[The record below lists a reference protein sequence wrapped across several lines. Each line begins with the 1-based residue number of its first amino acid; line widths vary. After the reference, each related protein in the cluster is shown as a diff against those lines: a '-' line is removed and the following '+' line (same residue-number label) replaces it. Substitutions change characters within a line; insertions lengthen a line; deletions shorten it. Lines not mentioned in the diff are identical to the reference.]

1 MFFILRKIFADRA
14 LFFKLLVAS
23 LFVNLLALAT
33 PIYVIQVLQRYIA
46 YGVISTLI
54 TLFFGIIFIVIFEFL
69 FKNIRHRMA
78 RQYELGNVT
87 YANQILNKLVSI
99 KTQIYEVSK
108 KFRNDII
115 NHHLSNIQNTFSAT
129 NIISILDVPFTLI
142 FLLALFLIHYQLGL
156 ITLFFL
162 GLPFLVNRVL
172 NERVHK
178 LSQQSVLDNNNSFRL
193 FENVLTRNSTIKYF
207 NILKFISNS
216 WNLIANRIANT
227 RENLETEKNLVS
239 SFSGLIASLLT
250 VFIIGWGATLAVD
263 GQISVGAL
271 IGANILA
278 ARALM
283 PINRLVILQDQIS
296 RMEDSYSELNRF
308 SSYASEKS
316 EGREIQDLEGKVVLQ
331 DAFFQYPEQK
341 NPIFESLNL
350 TVSPGELAV
359 IVGNNGSGKST
370 LIKSLAGI
378 LEFTRGRFLLDDIE
392 VSQIAEKWYRRNLIY
407 SPQEPKFVDGSIKDN
422 LIGETKIEQDQFV
435 KILTETNLISF
446 INVDKNG
453 VNKILDSSDDQ
464 LPLGIRKRMALARGM
479 VNNGKTV
486 YLDEPTEGLDSDG
499 KKSVHNIIK
508 NFKKEKKSLV
518 IATND
523 QEIIDISDILV
534 DLNSKPKP
542 LVVKQKK

>member
-1 MFFILRKIFADRA
+1 MKFVLKRVFLDRV
-14 LFFKLLVAS
+14 LFFKILIAS
-23 LFVNLLALAT
+23 FLVNLLALAT

-54 TLFFGIIFIVIFEFL
+54 TLFFGIIFIVIFEFF

-78 RQYELGNVT
+78 RQYELGNIVYT
-87 YANQILNKLVSI
+87 NQILNKLVSI

-108 KFRNDII
+108 NFRNDII
-115 NHHLSNIQNTFSAT
+115 NHHITNIQNTFSAT
-129 NIISILDVPFTLI
+129 NIVSIIDVPFTLI

-162 GLPFLVNRVL
+162 GLPFIVNRLL

-178 LSQQSVLDNNNSFRL
+178 LSQQSVIDNNNSFRL

-207 NILKFISNS
+207 NILKFITNS
-216 WNLIANRIANT
+216 WNLIANRTANT
-227 RENLETEKNLVS
+227 RESLETEKNLVS

-250 VFIIGWGATLAVD
+250 IFIIGWGATLAVD

-283 PINRLVILQDQIS
+283 PINRLVMLQDQLA
-296 RMEDSYSELNRF
+296 RMEDSYSELNKF
-308 SSYASEKS
+308 SSFASEKS
-316 EGREIQDLEGKVVLQ
+316 EGREIQDLKGKIVLD

-350 TVSPGELAV
+350 VVNPGEIAV

-370 LIKSLAGI
+370 LIKALSGI
-378 LEFTRGRFLLDDIE
+378 LDFTRGRFFIDEIE
-392 VSQIAEKWYRRNLIY
+392 AGQLAEKWYRRNLIY
-407 SPQEPKFVDGSIKDN
+407 SPQEPKFVDGTIRDN
-422 LIGETKIEQDQFV
+422 LIGDIKIKQDQFV
-435 KILTETNLISF
+435 KILTDTNLINF
-446 INVDKNG
+446 INSDKNG

-464 LPLGIRKRMALARGM
+464 LPLGIRKRMALARAM
-479 VNNGKTV
+479 INNGKLV
-486 YLDEPTEGLDSDG
+486 YLDEPTEGLDIQG
-499 KKSVHNIIK
+499 KKSIYNIIK
-508 NFKKEKKSLV
+508 DFKKDKKSLV

-523 QEIIDISDILV
+523 QEIIDMSDILV

-542 LVVKQKK
+542 LIVKQKK

>member
-1 MFFILRKIFADRA
+1 MKFVLNRIFLDRI
-14 LFFKLLVAS
+14 LFFKILVAS
-23 LFVNLLALAT
+23 FLVNLLALAT

-54 TLFFGIIFIVIFEFL
+54 TLFFGIIFIVIFEFF

-78 RQYELGNVT
+78 RQYELGNIVYT
-87 YANQILNKLVSI
+87 NQILNKLVSI

-115 NHHLSNIQNTFSAT
+115 NHHITNIQSTFSAT
-129 NIISILDVPFTLI
+129 NIVSIVDVPFTLI

-162 GLPFLVNRVL
+162 GLPFIVNRLL

-178 LSQQSVLDNNNSFRL
+178 LSQQSVVDNNNSFRL

-207 NILKFISNS
+207 NILKFINNS
-216 WNLIANRIANT
+216 WNLIANRTANT
-227 RENLETEKNLVS
+227 KENLETEKNLVS

-283 PINRLVILQDQIS
+283 PINRLVLLQDQLS
-296 RMEDSYSELNRF
+296 RMEDSYNELNKF

-316 EGREIQDLEGKVVLQ
+316 EGREIQDLRGKIVLE
-331 DAFFQYPEQK
+331 DTFFQYPEQK

-350 TVSPGELAV
+350 KINPGEIAV

-370 LIKSLAGI
+370 LIKALSGI
-378 LEFTRGRFLLDDIE
+378 LDFTRGRFFIDEIE
-392 VSQIAEKWYRRNLIY
+392 VGQLAEKWYRRNLIY
-407 SPQEPKFVDGSIKDN
+407 SPQEPKFVDGTIRDN
-422 LIGETKIEQDQFV
+422 LIGDKKMEQDQFV
-435 KILTETNLISF
+435 KILTKTNLINF
-446 INVDKNG
+446 INSDKNG
-453 VNKILDSSDDQ
+453 INKVLDSSDEQ

-479 VNNGKTV
+479 INNGKLV
-486 YLDEPTEGLDSDG
+486 YLDEPTEGLDNEG
-499 KKSVHNIIK
+499 KKSIHSIIK
-508 NFKKEKKSLV
+508 DFKNDKKSLV

-523 QEIIDISDILV
+523 QEIIDMSDILV

>member
-1 MFFILRKIFADRA
+1 MKFVLKRIFLDRV
-14 LFFKLLVAS
+14 LFFKILVAS
-23 LFVNLLALAT
+23 FLVNLLALAT

-46 YGVISTLI
+46 YGVISTLV
-54 TLFFGIIFIVIFEFL
+54 TLFFGIIFIVIFEFF

-78 RQYELGNVT
+78 RQYELGNLVYT
-87 YANQILNKLVSI
+87 NQILNKLVSI

-115 NHHLSNIQNTFSAT
+115 NHHITNIQNTFSAT
-129 NIISILDVPFTLI
+129 NIVSIVDVPFTLI

-162 GLPFLVNRVL
+162 GLPFIVNRLL

-178 LSQQSVLDNNNSFRL
+178 LSQQSVIDNNNSFRL

-207 NILKFISNS
+207 NILKFINNS
-216 WNLIANRIANT
+216 WNLIANRTANT
-227 RENLETEKNLVS
+227 KENLETEKNLVS

-283 PINRLVILQDQIS
+283 PINRLVLLQDQLS
-296 RMEDSYSELNRF
+296 RMEDSYNELNKF

-316 EGREIQDLEGKVVLQ
+316 EGREIQDLRGKIVLE
-331 DAFFQYPEQK
+331 DTFFQYPEQK

-350 TVSPGELAV
+350 NINPGEIAV

-370 LIKSLAGI
+370 LIKALSGI
-378 LEFTRGRFLLDDIE
+378 LDFTRGRFFVDEIE
-392 VSQIAEKWYRRNLIY
+392 VGQLAEKWYRRNLIY
-407 SPQEPKFVDGSIKDN
+407 SPQEPKFVDGTIRDN
-422 LIGETKIEQDQFV
+422 LIGDTKIEQDQFV
-435 KILTETNLISF
+435 KILTKTNLINF
-446 INVDKNG
+446 INSDKNG
-453 VNKILDSSDDQ
+453 INKVLDSSDEQ

-479 VNNGKTV
+479 INNGKLV
-486 YLDEPTEGLDSDG
+486 YLDEPTEGLDNEG
-499 KKSVHNIIK
+499 KKSIHSIIK
-508 NFKKEKKSLV
+508 DFKNEKKSLV

-523 QEIIDISDILV
+523 QEIIDMSNILI

-542 LVVKQKK
+542 LIVKQKK

>member
-1 MFFILRKIFADRA
+1 MKFVLKRIFLDRA
-14 LFFKLLVAS
+14 LFFKILVAS
-23 LFVNLLALAT
+23 FLVNLLALAT
-33 PIYVIQVLQRYIA
+33 PIYVIQVLQRYVA

-54 TLFFGIIFIVIFEFL
+54 TLFFGIIFIVIFEFF

-78 RQYELGNVT
+78 RQYELGNLVYT
-87 YANQILNKLVSI
+87 NQILNKLVSI

-115 NHHLSNIQNTFSAT
+115 NHHITNIQSTFSAT
-129 NIISILDVPFTLI
+129 NIVSIVDVPFTLI

-162 GLPFLVNRVL
+162 GLPFIVNRLL

-178 LSQQSVLDNNNSFRL
+178 LSQQSVVDNNNSFRL

-207 NILKFISNS
+207 NILKFINNS
-216 WNLIANRIANT
+216 WNLIANRTANT
-227 RENLETEKNLVS
+227 KENLETEKNLVS

-283 PINRLVILQDQIS
+283 PINRLVLLQDQLS
-296 RMEDSYSELNRF
+296 RMEDSYNELNKF

-316 EGREIQDLEGKVVLQ
+316 EGREIQDLRGKIVLE
-331 DAFFQYPEQK
+331 DTFFQYPEQK

-350 TVSPGELAV
+350 KINPGEIAV

-370 LIKSLAGI
+370 LIKALSGI
-378 LEFTRGRFLLDDIE
+378 LDFTRGRFFIDEIE
-392 VSQIAEKWYRRNLIY
+392 VGQLAEKWYRRNLIY
-407 SPQEPKFVDGSIKDN
+407 SPQEPKFVDGTIRDN
-422 LIGETKIEQDQFV
+422 LIGDKKMEQDQFV
-435 KILTETNLISF
+435 KILTKTNLINF
-446 INVDKNG
+446 INSDKNG
-453 VNKILDSSDDQ
+453 INKVLDSSDEQ

-479 VNNGKTV
+479 INNGKLV
-486 YLDEPTEGLDSDG
+486 YLDEPTEGLDNEG
-499 KKSVHNIIK
+499 KKSIHSIIK
-508 NFKKEKKSLV
+508 DFKNDKKSLV

-523 QEIIDISDILV
+523 QEIIDMSDILV

>member
-1 MFFILRKIFADRA
+1 MFFIFRKIFADRV
-14 LFFKLLVAS
+14 LFFKMLVAS

-54 TLFFGIIFIVIFEFL
+54 TLFFGILFIVIFEFF

-87 YANQILNKLVSI
+87 YANQVLNKLVSI

-129 NIISILDVPFTLI
+129 NIVSMLDVPFTLI

-162 GLPFLVNRVL
+162 GMPFLVNKVF

-216 WNLIANRIANT
+216 WNVIANRIANT

-296 RMEDSYSELNRF
+296 RMEDSYNELNKF
-308 SSYASEKS
+308 SSYASDKS
-316 EGREIQDLEGKVVLQ
+316 EGREIQDLKGKIVLE

-350 TVSPGELAV
+350 SISPGELAV

-370 LIKSLAGI
+370 LIKSLSGI
-378 LEFTRGRFLLDDIE
+378 IEFTRGRFFLDDIE
-392 VSQIAEKWYRRNLIY
+392 VGQLAEKWYRRNLIY
-407 SPQEPKFVDGSIKDN
+407 SPQEPKFVDGTIKDN

-435 KILTETNLISF
+435 KILTDTNLINF
-446 INVDKNG
+446 INSDKNG
-453 VNKILDSSDDQ
+453 VNKILDSSDNQ
-464 LPLGIRKRMALARGM
+464 LPLGIKKRMALARGM
-479 VNNGKTV
+479 VNNGKV
-486 YLDEPTEGLDSDG
+486 VLLDEPTEGLDNET
-499 KKSVHNIIK
+499 KKSVNKIIK
-508 NFKKEKKSLV
+508 NFKNEKRSLI

-523 QEIIDISDILV
+523 QSIIDISDILV

-542 LVVKQKK
+542 QVVKHKK

>member
-1 MFFILRKIFADRA
+1 MKFVLNRIFLDRI
-14 LFFKLLVAS
+14 LFFKILVAS
-23 LFVNLLALAT
+23 LLVNLLALAT

-54 TLFFGIIFIVIFEFL
+54 TLFFGIIFIVIFEFF

-78 RQYELGNVT
+78 RQYELGNIVFT
-87 YANQILNKLVSI
+87 NQILNKLISI

-108 KFRNDII
+108 NFRNDII
-115 NHHLSNIQNTFSAT
+115 NHHITNIQNTFSAT
-129 NIISILDVPFTLI
+129 NIISIVDVPFTLI
-142 FLLALFLIHYQLGL
+142 FLLALFLIHYQLGI

-162 GLPFLVNRVL
+162 GLPFIVNRLL

-178 LSQQSVLDNNNSFRL
+178 LSQQSVMDNNNSFRL
-193 FENVLTRNSTIKYF
+193 FENVLSRNSTIKYF
-207 NILKFISNS
+207 NILKFITNS
-216 WNLIANRIANT
+216 WNLIANRTANT

-250 VFIIGWGATLAVD
+250 ISIIGWGATLAVD

-283 PINRLVILQDQIS
+283 PINRLVQLQDQLS

-308 SSYASEKS
+308 SSFASEKS
-316 EGREIQDLEGKVVLQ
+316 EGREIQNLEGKIVLE
-331 DAFFQYPEQK
+331 DVFFQYPEQK

-350 TVSPGELAV
+350 IINPGEIAV

-370 LIKSLAGI
+370 LIKALSGI
-378 LEFTRGRFLLDDIE
+378 LDFTRGRFTLDEIE
-392 VSQIAEKWYRRNLIY
+392 VEQLAEKWYRRNLIY
-407 SPQEPKFVDGSIKDN
+407 SPQEPRFVDGTIRDN
-422 LIGETKIEQDQFV
+422 LIGDKKIEQEQFV
-435 KILTETNLISF
+435 KILTDTNLINF
-446 INVDKNG
+446 INSDKNG
-453 VNKILDSSDDQ
+453 INKILDSSDDQ

-479 VNNGKTV
+479 INNGKLV
-486 YLDEPTEGLDSDG
+486 YLDEPTEGLDNEG
-499 KKSVHNIIK
+499 KKSVYKIVKDFK
-508 NFKKEKKSLV
+508 NEKKSLI

-523 QEIIDISDILV
+523 QKIIDISDILV

>member
-1 MFFILRKIFADRA
+1 MFFIFRKIFADRA
-14 LFFKLLVAS
+14 LFFKMLVAS

-54 TLFFGIIFIVIFEFL
+54 TLFFGIIFIVIFEFF

-87 YANQILNKLVSI
+87 YANQVLNKLVSI
-99 KTQIYEVSK
+99 KTQVYEVSK
-108 KFRNDII
+108 KFRNDVI

-129 NIISILDVPFTLI
+129 NIVSMLDVPFTLI

-162 GLPFLVNRVL
+162 GLPFLVNKVL

-178 LSQQSVLDNNNSFRL
+178 LSQQSVLDNNNTFRL

-216 WNLIANRIANT
+216 WNLIANKIANT

-283 PINRLVILQDQIS
+283 PVNRLVILQDQIS
-296 RMEDSYSELNRF
+296 RMENSYNELNKF
-308 SSYASEKS
+308 SSYASDKS
-316 EGREIQDLEGKVVLQ
+316 EGREIQDLKGKIVLE

-370 LIKSLAGI
+370 LIKSLSGI
-378 LEFTRGRFLLDDIE
+378 LEFTRGRFFLDDIE
-392 VSQIAEKWYRRNLIY
+392 VGQLAEKWYRRNLIY
-407 SPQEPKFVDGSIKDN
+407 SPQEPKFVDGTIKDN
-422 LIGETKIEQDQFV
+422 LIGETKIEQDQFI
-435 KILTETNLISF
+435 KILTDTNLINF
-446 INVDKNG
+446 INSDKNG

-464 LPLGIRKRMALARGM
+464 LPLGIKKRMALARGM
-479 VNNGKTV
+479 INNGKV
-486 YLDEPTEGLDSDG
+486 VFLDEPTEGLDNEA
-499 KKSVHNIIK
+499 KKSVNKIIK
-508 NFKKEKKSLV
+508 NLKNEKRSLI

-523 QEIIDISDILV
+523 QSIIDISDILI

-542 LVVKQKK
+542 QVVKNKK

>member
-54 TLFFGIIFIVIFEFL
+54 TLFIGIIFIVIFEFF

-87 YANQILNKLVSI
+87 YANQVLNKLVSI
-99 KTQIYEVSK
+99 KTQIYEISK

-129 NIISILDVPFTLI
+129 NIVSMLDVPFTLI

-162 GLPFLVNRVL
+162 GLPFLVNKVL

-216 WNLIANRIANT
+216 WNVIANRIANT

-296 RMEDSYSELNRF
+296 RMEDSYNELNKF
-308 SSYASEKS
+308 SSYASDKS
-316 EGREIQDLEGKVVLQ
+316 EGREIQDLKGKIVLE

-350 TVSPGELAV
+350 SISPGELAV

-370 LIKSLAGI
+370 LIKSLSGI
-378 LEFTRGRFLLDDIE
+378 IEFTRGRFFLDDIE
-392 VSQIAEKWYRRNLIY
+392 VGQLAEKWYRRNLIY
-407 SPQEPKFVDGSIKDN
+407 SPQEPKFVDGTIKDN

-435 KILTETNLISF
+435 KILTDTNLINF
-446 INVDKNG
+446 INSDKNG
-453 VNKILDSSDDQ
+453 VNKILDSSDNQ
-464 LPLGIRKRMALARGM
+464 LPLGIKKRMALARGM
-479 VNNGKTV
+479 VNNGKV
-486 YLDEPTEGLDSDG
+486 VLLDEPTEGLDNET
-499 KKSVHNIIK
+499 KKSVNKIIK
-508 NFKKEKKSLV
+508 NFKNEKRSLI

-523 QEIIDISDILV
+523 QSIIDISDILV

-542 LVVKQKK
+542 QVVKHKK

>member
-1 MFFILRKIFADRA
+1 MLFILRKIFADRI
-14 LFFKLLVAS
+14 LFFKMLVAS

-54 TLFFGIIFIVIFEFL
+54 TLFSGIIFIVIFEFL

-78 RQYELGNVT
+78 RQYELGNVAYT
-87 YANQILNKLVSI
+87 NQVLNKLVTI

-115 NHHLSNIQNTFSAT
+115 NYHLSNIQNTFSAT
-129 NIISILDVPFTLI
+129 NIVSMLDVPFTLI

-162 GLPFLVNRVL
+162 GLPFLVNKVL

-178 LSQQSVLDNNNSFRL
+178 LSQQSVIDKNNSFRL

-239 SFSGLIASLLT
+239 AFSGLIASLLT

-283 PINRLVILQDQIS
+283 PINRLVILQDQIL
-296 RMEDSYSELNRF
+296 RMEDSYNELNKF

-316 EGREIQDLEGKVVLQ
+316 EGREIQDLKGKIVLE
-331 DAFFQYPEQK
+331 DAFYQYPEQK

-350 TVSPGELAV
+350 IVSPGELVV
-359 IVGNNGSGKST
+359 ILGNNGSGKST
-370 LIKSLAGI
+370 LIKLLSGI
-378 LEFTRGRFLLDDIE
+378 LEFTRGRFYLDDIE
-392 VSQIAEKWYRRNLIY
+392 VGQLSEKWYRSNLIY
-407 SPQEPKFVDGSIKDN
+407 SPQEPKFVDGTVKDN
-422 LIGETKIEQDQFV
+422 LLGETKMEQDQFV

-446 INVDKNG
+446 INSDKNG

-479 VNNGKTV
+479 ANNGKVV
-486 YLDEPTEGLDSDG
+486 YLDEPTEGIDNEG
-499 KKSVHNIIK
+499 KKSIHNIIK
-508 NFKKEKKSLV
+508 RFKNEKKSV
-518 IATND
+518 IIATND
-523 QEIIDISDILV
+523 QSIIDMSDTLI

>member
-1 MFFILRKIFADRA
+1 MFFILRKIFADRV
-14 LFFKLLVAS
+14 LFFKMLAAS

-54 TLFFGIIFIVIFEFL
+54 TLFFGIIFIIIFEFF

-78 RQYELGNVT
+78 RQYELSNIT
-87 YANQILNKLVSI
+87 YTNQILNKLVSI

-115 NHHLSNIQNTFSAT
+115 NHHLTNIQNTFSAT
-129 NIISILDVPFTLI
+129 NIVSILDVPFTLI

-156 ITLFFL
+156 LTLFFL
-162 GLPFLVNRVL
+162 GLPFLVNKVL

-178 LSQQSVLDNNNSFRL
+178 LSQQSVMDNNNSFRL
-193 FENVLTRNSTIKYF
+193 FENILTRNSTIKYF

-227 RENLETEKNLVS
+227 RENLETEKNLVN

-250 VFIIGWGATLAVD
+250 IFIIGWGATLAVD

-296 RMEDSYSELNRF
+296 RMENSYNELNKF

-316 EGREIQDLEGKVVLQ
+316 EGREIQDLKGKIVLE

-350 TVSPGELAV
+350 NVSPGELVV
-359 IVGNNGSGKST
+359 ILGNNGSGKST
-370 LIKSLAGI
+370 LIKLLSGI
-378 LEFTRGRFLLDDIE
+378 LEFTRGRFFIDDIE
-392 VSQIAEKWYRRNLIY
+392 LGQLAEKWYRRNLIY
-407 SPQEPKFVDGSIKDN
+407 SPQEPKFVDGTIKDN

-435 KILTETNLISF
+435 KILTDTNLISF
-446 INVDKNG
+446 VNSDKNG
-453 VNKILDSSDDQ
+453 VNKILDSSDDL

-479 VNNGKTV
+479 VNNGKLV
-486 YLDEPTEGLDSDG
+486 FLDEPTEGLDKEG
-499 KKSVHNIIK
+499 KKSVIKIIK
-508 NFKKEKKSLV
+508 NFKNEKRSLI

-523 QEIIDISDILV
+523 QEIIDISDILI

-542 LVVKQKK
+542 QAVKQKK